1 MRPEEAL
8 NHISQLCEVVVIK
21 VGSEG
26 SWIKRG
32 EEIIKIGTVKVNLKD
47 TTGAG
52 DLYASGFLYGYARN
66 QDLEICG
73 QYGSVLAGHVIEIV
87 GARMHHDKWKE
98 IRSIVSEISKP

>member
-1 MRPEEAL
+1 MA
-8 NHISQLCEVVVIK
+8 VIK

-52 DLYASGFLYGYARN
+52 DLYASGFLYGYAQGQN
-66 QDLEICG
+66 LELCG
-73 QYGSVLAGHVIEIV
+73 QHGSVLAGHVIEIV
-87 GARMHHDKWKE
+87 GARMQHDKWKE
-98 IRSIVSEISKP
+98 IRKTVSENSNNI